1 MPIQPS
7 SYKEAIRY
15 LYNLETY
22 GIRLG
27 LKRVTALL
35 NSLDN
40 PQNKLS
46 IIHIG
51 GTNGKGSTS
60 AMIASILQKSGYKVG
75 LYTSP
80 HLNKFNERIRV
91 NGRAITDRRI
101 VFLVKKIRSI
111 AERQNIELTF
121 FEFTTAMAFLYF
133 AEEEVE
139 IAVIEVGLGGRLDA
153 TNVCKPIVSVITN
166 ITKDHEAQLGD
177 KISDIAFEKAGI
189 IKNNGILISAET
201 KPVALRVLRSECKKK
216 RAEFYRINEDFFV
229 YNNLSFKKGEV
240 GSSFTFKGRRW
251 FLKKLNTRLL
261 GRHQYINAAC
271 ALASLEV
278 LAEEGYEILEYA
290 IRKGFQDVFWPG
302 RLEVVSEKPLV
313 VLDSA
318 HNPAGAD
325 ILSEA
330 LQSEFNYK
338 RLFLVVGIMKDKD
351 IKGILSRLLPLA
363 HTAILTQPQIKR
375 AASLTLLDK
384 YVRPYSKK
392 VKLINNVED
401 ACRTALSMS
410 SAADMVCITGSIFTV
425 GEARRFL
432 LRVRTGRTRDEK

>member
-229 YNNLSFKKGEV
+229 KKKFLIKKGGV
-240 GSSFTFKGRRW
+240 GSFFHFKGQRMVKKKDRPPPP
-251 FLKKLNTRLL
+251 FLNERLL
-261 GRHQYINAAC
+261 Y
-271 ALASLEV
+271 
-278 LAEEGYEILEYA
+278 
-290 IRKGFQDVFWPG
+290 
-302 RLEVVSEKPLV
+302 
-313 VLDSA
+313 
-318 HNPAGAD
+318 
-325 ILSEA
+325 
-330 LQSEFNYK
+330 
-338 RLFLVVGIMKDKD
+338 
-351 IKGILSRLLPLA
+351 
-363 HTAILTQPQIKR
+363 T
-375 AASLTLLDK
+375 
-384 YVRPYSKK
+384 KK
-392 VKLINNVED
+392 
-401 ACRTALSMS
+401 S
-410 SAADMVCITGSIFTV
+410 SF
-425 GEARRFL
+425 
-432 LRVRTGRTRDEK
+432 

>member
-15 LYNLETY
+15 LYNLEIY

-27 LKRVTALL
+27 LKRITALL

-40 PQNKLS
+40 PQKKLS

-60 AMIASILQKSGYKVG
+60 AMIASILQRSGYKVG

-91 NGRAITDRRI
+91 NGREITDRRI
-101 VFLVKKIRSI
+101 VCLVKRIRSI

-153 TNVCKPIVSVITN
+153 TNVCKPLVSVITN

-229 YNNLSFKKGEV
+229 YNNLSFKKGKV
-240 GSSFTFKGRRW
+240 GGFFTFKGRRW
-251 FLKKLNTRLL
+251 FLKKLNTSLL

-271 ALASLEV
+271 ALASLE
-278 LAEEGYEILEYA
+278 LLDEAGYEISEYA
-290 IRKGFQDVFWPG
+290 IRKGLQDVFWPG

-325 ILSEA
+325 ILSKA
-330 LQSEFNYK
+330 LQSEFRYK

-375 AASLTLLDK
+375 AASLSLLYK
-384 YVRPYSKK
+384 YIKQNAK
-392 VKLINNVED
+392 CVKCIENVED

-410 SAADMVCITGSIFTV
+410 SAADMLCITGSIFTV

-432 LRVRTGRTRDEK
+432 LTAKTGKTRDEK